1 MRAERLRYTEKKE
14 RTKKGVKTKSQ
25 RDRNGHKKTDWQKD
39 TWLKT
44 EEKRRYID
52 RERRIET
59 KRLSTETERE
69 LEKDRQTRQRARG
82 EKAKAIA

>member
-1 MRAERLRYTEKKE
+1 M
-14 RTKKGVKTKSQ
+14 
-25 RDRNGHKKTDWQKD
+25 
-39 TWLKT
+39 KT

-69 LEKDRQTRQRARG
+69 LEKDIQTRQRARG
-82 EKAKAIA
+82 EKAEAIA